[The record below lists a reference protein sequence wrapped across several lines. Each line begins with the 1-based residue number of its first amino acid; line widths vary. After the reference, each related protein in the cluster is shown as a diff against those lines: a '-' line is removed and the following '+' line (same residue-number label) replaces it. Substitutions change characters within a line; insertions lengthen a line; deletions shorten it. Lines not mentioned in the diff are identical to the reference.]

1 MTVTRIDDMPAVVTG
16 EWVYLLMPRT
26 MHAIRAPAESVDE
39 APWRPL
45 LAGNISLSPARISRP
60 QSAPWGVTLVT
71 THRCNLSCVYCFS
84 EVGHSDAALPLD
96 RMLAL
101 VDDTLNRPPSGPPA
115 PFIVSFFGGEPTL
128 NMPDV
133 RAVVNYV
140 QEQCKRKDVRC
151 SFKMVTNGT
160 AAIADMDFLADN
172 EFQLTISMDAAPEL
186 QKDQRIY
193 GRRHSVADT
202 IACIRHLADRGVD
215 FRVRS
220 TVTGEMVSHM
230 AETVSYFHD
239 LGVRFVHFEP
249 VGPSGPI
256 TSGRLSR
263 YSSPTAEEY
272 ALNFIRAM
280 DMARKLNIGVFGYS
294 FQHILASPASSYC
307 EPMTGSGSY
316 SVLNANGELIM
327 CQEMQDPARNR
338 SYNHTVGRVI
348 DRRKVEINLVR
359 KSEIGRL
366 ATPAQAPSCQK
377 CYARDICRS
386 GCPSRN
392 IQATGSL
399 TKLDPYSCSIAKQV
413 CAHVLRRL
421 AEETF
426 ADAPPT
432 PSVHVKPI
440 LLPPELSTPP
450 VAAQAIMTLKR
461 VKLVAMLTGA
471 PGNADL
477 QTALDRLMPLIRTA
491 S

>member
-1 MTVTRIDDMPAVVTG
+1 MTVMRIDDMPAVVTD
-16 EWVYLLMPRT
+16 EWVFLLMPQT
-26 MHAIRAPAESVDE
+26 MHAVRARADSVGK
-39 APWRPL
+39 APWRSL
-45 LAGNISLSPARISRP
+45 LVKNTSLSPARICRP

-84 EVGHSDAALPLD
+84 EVGHSNAALPLD

-101 VDDTLNRPPSGPPA
+101 VDETLRQPPSGPPV
-115 PFIVSFFGGEPTL
+115 PFIANFFGGEPTL

-133 RAVVNYV
+133 RAVVSYI
-140 QEQCKRKDVRC
+140 QEQCTSKGVQC

-160 AAIADMDFLADN
+160 ASPADMGFLADN
-172 EFQLTISMDAAPEL
+172 NFQLTISMDAAPER

-193 GRRHSVADT
+193 GRRHSVSDT
-202 IACIRHLADRGVD
+202 IANIRHLADKNVD

-220 TVTGEMVSHM
+220 TVTGETVRHM
-230 AETVSYFHD
+230 AETVSYFCE
-239 LGVRFVHFEP
+239 LGVRFIHFEP
-249 VGPSGPI
+249 VGPSG
-256 TSGRLSR
+256 TSSPGRLSR
-263 YSSPTAEEY
+263 YTSPTADEY
-272 ALNFIRAM
+272 SLNFIRAM

-294 FQHILASPASSYC
+294 FQHILASPAPSYC

-316 SVLNANGELIM
+316 SVLNANGDVIM
-327 CQEMQDPARNR
+327 CPEMQDPARNKT
-338 SYNHTVGRVI
+338 YDHTIGRVT

-366 ATPAQAPSCQK
+366 ATPTQAPSCQN

-399 TKLDPYSCSIAKQV
+399 TKLDPYSCGIAKQV
-413 CAHVLRRL
+413 CADVLRRL

-426 ADAPPT
+426 VDVPPS
-432 PSVHVKPI
+432 PDVMVKPI

-450 VAAQAIMTLKR
+450 VLAQAIRTLER
-461 VKLVAMLTGA
+461 VKLIAMLTGVTK
-471 PGNADL
+471 NADI
-477 QTALDRLMPLIRTA
+477 QVALDRLMPLVRPA
-491 S
+491 R